1 MVSPG
6 ADASLRSRTAGA
18 DALFGWLERIH
29 FRRWAHFL
37 PLPLAS
43 FDPAAPHAD
52 ALLAAARGVASAFG
66 ILAFGYLLNS
76 VADRGMD
83 LDARKNPF
91 VGPSSYEYR
100 YSLAGLLAGTGVLAV
115 LSPWPARIA
124 IAVCMVLATLYSI
137 GPRLKRLP
145 VAGSLTNAFGFP
157 FLLFL
162 GMPAASLPAG
172 FTALAIAFTALLF
185 ENQLIHEAAD
195 RIEDQA
201 GGIRTSWLTLGSRW
215 TALLV
220 ALSGFTAIGAAASVV
235 PVARWLV
242 AIALA
247 TAVFGLAFPILLAWR
262 GMEPRRAAQ
271 LRLAH
276 RWCAAAFGAF
286 VYAVWRAHS
295 P

>member
-6 ADASLRSRTAGA
+6 ADASLRSRSAGA
-18 DALFGWLERIH
+18 DALAGWLERIH
-29 FRRWAHFL
+29 VRRWAHFL

-43 FDPAAPHAD
+43 FDPAAPRAG
-52 ALLAAARGVASAFG
+52 ALLAAARGVASAFA
-66 ILAFGYLLNS
+66 ILAFAYLLNS
-76 VADRGMD
+76 VSDRSMD

-91 VGPSSYEYR
+91 IGPVSYEYR
-100 YSLAGLLAGTGVLAV
+100 YSLAGLLAGSAALAV
-115 LSPWPARIA
+115 VSPWPAQIA
-124 IAVCMVLATLYSI
+124 IIVCMVLACLYSI

-145 VAGSLTNAFGFP
+145 VAGSLTNALGFP

-172 FTALAIAFTALLF
+172 FASLAIAFTALLF

-195 RIEDQA
+195 RIEDHA

-215 TALLV
+215 TALIV
-220 ALSGFTAIGAAASVV
+220 ALSGCVAVAAAVSVV
-235 PVARWLV
+235 PVAQWPI
-242 AIALA
+242 AIAGA
-247 TAVFGLAFPILLAWR
+247 AAVFGLAFPLLLAWR
-262 GMEPRRAAQ
+262 GMEPHRAAQ

-276 RWCAAAFGAF
+276 RWCAVVFGAF
-286 VYAVWRAHS
+286 VYAVWRSHS